1 MPRSDSPMSPKRIIT
16 LVVAAVILI
25 VLLILPFK
33 LLTSVEA
40 DEIVVHQSVGGE
52 LSVWASPGIHWQGLG
67 KVTVYK
73 KSAQLWFKGPG
84 EHGQQQPTEEGA
96 PPAKDES
103 IPVRFNDNGKAWISG
118 SLSYDLPVDPKLMLA
133 LHEKFGSMAG
143 IEARLVRPTVVR
155 SVYMS
160 GPLMSSRESAGERRN
175 ELINFIGDQ
184 ASRGVYKTDNREIEV
199 PDLLAGEVEVVEMI
213 DEPKVDEEG
222 KPVLNEKGE
231 PVYIKVPKKV
241 MKPKTKKIMVVEPIK
256 DNKGQIEVQEASAIA
271 EFGIRLYNITL
282 EGIRYDNA
290 VQAQIDAQ
298 QKAIMDI
305 QTQMAN
311 AKAADQKRLT
321 VEKEGAA
328 KAAQAKWDQEVKKAQ
343 AITEAE
349 QKREVAKLD
358 LESAKLQKSATI
370 EKAEGEAQAK
380 KLIMDADGALEKK
393 LQAWVEVQKAYA
405 AEMGK
410 QRWVPEVVIG
420 NGSSAPA
427 TDFMQLLQVQ
437 AAKDLALDMKVKK

>member
-1 MPRSDSPMSPKRIIT
+1 MTVKKILTIVVSVIALII
-16 LVVAAVILI
+16 
-25 VLLILPFK
+25 LLILPFQ

-40 DEIVVHQSVGGE
+40 DEIVVHQSVGGS
-52 LSVWASPGIHWQGLG
+52 LTVWTSPGIHWQGLG

-73 KSAQLWFKGPG
+73 KSAQLWFKGAG
-84 EHGQQQPTEEGA
+84 EGGDKPQQPQQH
-96 PPAKDES
+96 KDES
-103 IPVRFNDNGKAWISG
+103 ISVRFNDNGKAWVSG
-118 SLSYDLPVDPKLMLA
+118 SLSFDLPLDQKQMLA
-133 LHEKFGSMAG
+133 LHEKFGSMQG
-143 IEARLVRPTVVR
+143 IEARLIRPTVVR

-184 ASRGVYKTDNREIEV
+184 ASRGVYKTESKEVEV
-199 PDLLAGEVEVVEMI
+199 PDLLAGEIEVVEMV
-213 DEPKVDEEG
+213 DEPKLDADN

-231 PVYIKVPKKV
+231 PVYVKAPKMVKRPRTKKV
-241 MKPKTKKIMVVEPIK
+241 MVVEPIK
-256 DNKGQIEVQEASAIA
+256 DKKGQIEVQEASAIA

-282 EGIRYDNA
+282 EGIQYDA
-290 VQAQIDAQ
+290 QVQAQIDAQ

-358 LESAKLQKSATI
+358 LESAKLTKAGMI
-370 EKAEGEAQAK
+370 ERAEGEAQAK
-380 KLIMDADGALEKK
+380 KLVMDADGALEKK

-405 AEMGK
+405 AEIGK

-420 NGSSAPA
+420 NGNTSPS
-427 TDFMQLLQVQ
+427 TDFMQMLQVK
-437 AAKDLALDMKVKK
+437 AAKDLALDMRVKQ